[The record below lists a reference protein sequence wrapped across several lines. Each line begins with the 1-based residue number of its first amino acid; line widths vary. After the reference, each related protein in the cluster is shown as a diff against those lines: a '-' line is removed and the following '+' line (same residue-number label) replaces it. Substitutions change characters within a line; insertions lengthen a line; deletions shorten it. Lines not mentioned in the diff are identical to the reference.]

1 MSFQKKLLLAL
12 FVYLSFLACKPVEET
27 QHKKEIDQLDKN
39 MAAWLKE
46 FNIPGAAL
54 AIIENG
60 EVVLEKGY
68 GFADLQNQV
77 KVNSKTGF
85 NIASISKTV
94 TAWGVMKLVEEGKL
108 ELDESAESYLTRWKI
123 PESKYDSKEVTI
135 RRLLSHT
142 AGLSLHGYAGF
153 ASADTLPSIEESLS
167 GSTNGSGDVKII
179 EKPGTRYRY
188 SGGGY
193 TILQLIVEEVTGRN
207 FEEYMQ
213 QEILNPLGMTNSSFT
228 IDEKILK
235 NSSKEYNQFEREIG
249 FELFTAKAAAGL
261 HTTIEDFSKF
271 ALASIDTNNSYQNI
285 LSASTLKL
293 MNTFAPSSQNRYG
306 LGHSLENFNGNAVQ
320 LSGHGGSNAGWQS
333 QLQFNRATGDAF
345 LLLTNSG
352 GGRDLIRQAH
362 CEWMDWSQNVWM
374 GNRCTKTITTLLFNT
389 FKNKGI
395 EATVAAFNEVKKT
408 EPKTYNYRENDLN
421 LFGYELLWNGNIK
434 ESIKV
439 FEMIIEEYPYSFNA
453 YDSYGEALLADG
465 QQEKGI
471 KNYTL
476 SLQMNPKNNHAKEI
490 LEKVGIEVNSIK
502 PFATEEEM
510 KKLAGLY
517 TSNEESGHEWNVHL
531 EFSYGGLLLKDRGM
545 NTALVPLGN
554 NKFVNP
560 RQGGPHDNGLLVFRQ
575 KANNEVD
582 LEMYNKYSLSKID
595 ENLIET
601 KKTWGQEI
609 FVFPLNFAKDINYN
623 GFEDVRF
630 PRGWVNPDTITF
642 WSYAGAWSINRED
655 VFSINELNAVWKL
668 YFDGLMSDV
677 NKIEEAE
684 LEKTVAT
691 FEKKQQ
697 IKSSTFF
704 TGELTIVNAFG
715 TNELLHLKA
724 KIEQRICPTSK
735 RSYVL
740 FKFSPSSFNE
750 VIWKELDN
758 ITLADRLCKKDH

>member
-1 MSFQKKLLLAL
+1 MQKA
-12 FVYLSFLACKPVEET
+12 
-27 QHKKEIDQLDKN
+27 
-39 MAAWLKE
+39 
-46 FNIPGAAL
+46 
-54 AIIENG
+54 
-60 EVVLEKGY
+60 Y
-68 GFADLQNQV
+68 GFEDLENQV
-77 KVNSKTGF
+77 KVDHKTGF

-108 ELDESAESYLTRWKI
+108 ELDESAESYLTRWKF

-142 AGLSLHGYAGF
+142 AGLSLHGYAGY
-153 ASADTLPSIEESLS
+153 SPKDKLPSIEESLS
-167 GSTNGSGDVKII
+167 GSTNGSGDVRIR
-179 EKPGTRYRY
+179 EEPGTRYSY

-193 TILQLIVEEVTGRN
+193 TVLQLIVEEVTGRT
-207 FEEYMQ
+207 FEAYMQ
-213 QEILNPLGMTNSSFT
+213 QEILNPLGMTNSSYI

-235 NSSKEYNQFEREIG
+235 NSSKEYNQFEREID

-271 ALASIDTNNSYQNI
+271 ALASLDTNNSYQNI

-306 LGHSLENFNGNAVQ
+306 LGYILENFNGNTVQ
-320 LSGHGGSNAGWQS
+320 LSGHGGSNDGWQA
-333 QLQFNRATGDAF
+333 QLQFNRAAGDAF

-352 GGRDLIRQAH
+352 GGRDLINQAY
-362 CEWMDWSQNVWM
+362 CEWMDWSQYVWM
-374 GNRCTKTITTLLFNT
+374 GNRCIKIITPLLYNT
-389 FKNKGI
+389 FKNEGI
-395 EATVAAFNEVKKT
+395 EATVNAFNKVKNR

-421 LFGYELLWNGNIK
+421 LFGYELLWRGYIK
-434 ESIKV
+434 ESIKI

-465 QQEKGI
+465 QREKGI

-476 SLQMNPKNNHAKEI
+476 SIQMNPKNDHAKEI
-490 LEKVGIEVNSIK
+490 LAKEGIDVKSIK

-517 TSNEESGHEWNVHL
+517 TSNEKSEHEWNVHI

-560 RQGGPHDNGLLVFRQ
+560 RQEGPHDNGLLVFRQ
-575 KANNEVD
+575 KANKEVD
-582 LEMYNKYSLSKID
+582 LVMYNKYSLSKID

-609 FVFPLNFAKDINYN
+609 FVFPLNFAKDIKYK

-630 PRGWVNPDTITF
+630 PRGWVNPDTSTF

-655 VFSINELNAVWKL
+655 VFSTDELNAVWKL
-668 YFDGLMSDV
+668 YFDGLMADV
-677 NKIEEAE
+677 NKKQGTH
-684 LEKTVAT
+684 LEKTIAS
-691 FEKKQQ
+691 FEMQQQ
-697 IKSSTFF
+697 INSRTLF

-715 TNELLHLKA
+715 TNELLHLNA

-740 FKFSPSSFNE
+740 FKFSPSTFNE
-750 VIWKELDN
+750 EIWKELDD
-758 ITLADRLCKKDH
+758 ITLVDQLCEEER